1 MGYKMKGFSGFKS
14 SPVKQEGP
22 IDKENVKLQ
31 KTEHKDTW
39 VYKGENKQERIID
52 LEERIGFINEDVNR
66 SGKPKTEQQS
76 KDQAK
81 LKQELAI
88 LRKSK
93 HK

>member
-1 MGYKMKGFSGFKS
+1 MAYKMKNFSGFGN

-39 VYKGENKQERIID
+39 VYKGKNKQERIID
-52 LEERIGFINEDVNR
+52 LEDRIGFIDEDVHS
-66 SGKPKTEQQS
+66 SGKSKTDQQK

-88 LRKSK
+88 LKKSK
-93 HK
+93 H